1 MSLTTVRILGSDN
14 HIAATTERGLRMKC
28 AKAGFSSAVVLLA
41 LASAGL
47 AAPVNYDE
55 SVDGDLDQSNPP
67 VFTLDMG
74 VNTWTGTIGPTPTPN
89 TQDSFF
95 ADLPADMTIVHIHWE
110 YSVNNRDISYFDMSG
125 PVEAAPPF
133 GTVVSH
139 QVSQFGDNITD
150 TGFSLVNPILPI
162 LTTGQYKCE
171 VTTGFAVATSTWKIA
186 ITVESVLPAE
196 SSTWGKIK
204 SLYR

>member
-1 MSLTTVRILGSDN
+1 MNALAI
-14 HIAATTERGLRMKC
+14 HINIHLEVPPVKFAKVGLLC
-28 AKAGFSSAVVLLA
+28 T
-41 LASAGL
+41 LASATLVSASL

-67 VFTLDMG
+67 VFTFDIG
-74 VNTWTGTIGPTPTPN
+74 VNTWAGSIGPTPTSN

-95 ADLPADMTIVHIHWE
+95 ANLPSDMSIVHIHWE

-133 GTVVSH
+133 GTVLSH
-139 QVSQFGDNITD
+139 QVSRFGDNITD

-162 LTTGQYKCE
+162 VATGQYKCE
-171 VTTGFAVATSTWKIA
+171 VTTGFAVAVSTWKIQ
-186 ITVESVLPAE
+186 ITVESVVPTE
-196 SSTWGKIK
+196 PSTWGKIK